1 MYLVYKILDI
11 DDPTIKPDDS
21 GMPQPGGNPKNF
33 FGDFDL
39 LKKHVAVREKA
50 EVANGARV
58 AENRLPSSADR
69 DIAIALAPARTSAA
83 LIIAPMPFAPP
94 VTRVV
99 LPSTEKSSSTTC
111 DMVATSARQAATS
124 GRSKILP
131 GLGMP
136 FGSSRRLPS
145 APRYSMQSS
154 SRTYRSSRS
163 TVPSCR
169 GPPTSPRL

>member
-1 MYLVYKILDI
+1 MYLVYKILGI

-50 EVANGARV
+50 EVAQRRKGRR
-58 AENRLPSSADR
+58 EP
-69 DIAIALAPARTSAA
+69 LA
-83 LIIAPMPFAPP
+83 
-94 VTRVV
+94 
-99 LPSTEKSSSTTC
+99 
-111 DMVATSARQAATS
+111 
-124 GRSKILP
+124 SKILP
-131 GLGMP
+131 GFRMP

-154 SRTYRSSRS
+154 PRAYRSSRS
-163 TVPSCR
+163 TVTSCR
-169 GPPTSPRL
+169 EPPTSLHR